1 MRVGEETY
9 IIPIHVEYVSLDP
22 ESLPSGEVEV
32 RVLEAVSGK
41 PISGAH
47 VIVSLPSGLMVVEA
61 YTGPNGFVRLPL
73 PDTNYLKELYED
85 YNLTV
90 SFNGYFI
97 EVSKPG
103 YREAYFQ
110 GIETGSVV
118 EVRLEPKEVV
128 YEYVKVAEYQTGL
141 RCLVD

>member
-1 MRVGEETY
+1 MDFDFTMRVGEETY

-61 YTGPNGFVRLPL
+61 YTGPM
-73 PDTNYLKELYED
+73 D
-85 YNLTV
+85 
-90 SFNGYFI
+90 S
-97 EVSKPG
+97 
-103 YREAYFQ
+103 
-110 GIETGSVV
+110 
-118 EVRLEPKEVV
+118 
-128 YEYVKVAEYQTGL
+128 
-141 RCLVD
+141 